1 MKTNTDWKRY
11 LVAFLITAFLFAMA
25 FFLSNFFNN
34 NKIEEIRSIQ
44 DSISVDILSSETQY
58 NLLSELSCS
67 NVDDSLLSQE
77 LNELAAKIEY
87 GEQNSIGSKEELL
100 SLRKYYS
107 LLQIKDF
114 LLMKKTQEKCNLKVT
129 SIIYFYSDKV
139 DCVDCETQGY
149 ILTDIRQNYPNVR
162 VYAFDYN
169 LDLSALSALK
179 SIYKVNE
186 PERLPALIMNEKVYY
201 GLQEFEDIQKIAP
214 TVFVVEDET
223 ENATSTPA
231 GSSKNLKASTVR
243 ETATSTP
250 AAVN

>member
-1 MKTNTDWKRY
+1 
-11 LVAFLITAFLFAMA
+11 MA

-34 NKIEEIRSIQ
+34 RKIQEIRSIQ
-44 DSISVDILSSETQY
+44 DSIAVDILSSETQY

-87 GEQNSIGSKEELL
+87 GEENSIGSKEELM

-107 LLQIKDF
+107 LLQIKDY
-114 LLMKKTQEKCNLKVT
+114 LLMKKTQEKCDLKVT
-129 SIIYFYSDKV
+129 SIIYFYSNKDG
-139 DCVDCETQGY
+139 CADCEKQGY

-179 SIYKVNE
+179 SIYKIRE
-186 PERLPALIMNEKVYY
+186 PERLPALIINGRVYY

-214 TVFVVEDET
+214 TVFIVAE
-223 ENATSTPA
+223 ENASSTKSTISPK
-231 GSSKNLKASTVR
+231 SLKATDAK
-243 ETATSTP
+243 ETATTTP
-250 AAVN
+250 VN